1 MAGRLAPCGTVPRG
15 VCVPSVAPT
24 ANRRSGSSVRSSTDS
39 SPWMPCGLPMRPT
52 TTSCVLIGPRVRGH
66 VQQAPSPST
75 RTLNGARRPL
85 LGSAPAVHVDEVDA
99 STALA
104 GQCTDHGAQGGGGAS
119 TSSDDLAK
127 VVRVHPH
134 LEDGSATKL
143 FVLDHHVVG
152 VPDDTPNQ
160 VLERF
165 GEHGAQAPVSSRSLS
180 RLVCSASTV
189 LTSIASA
196 SSVAPSGVSAPG
208 VSFWAGASA
217 AFLVAARLLVTAS
230 TCGSLP
236 AALSASLKISA
247 LSRLGSLTF
256 RVPSAPGRPL
266 NLCQSPVTL
275 SSAST
280 ASDGCAPTPSQYCAR
295 SEVTSI
301 SEGSSLGWYLPICS
315 ITLPSRF
322 LRESTTTTR

>member
-1 MAGRLAPCGTVPRG
+1 MTWATSPTGSPTVGSSRRPTSGGSEYSSGSSGASSASTSVYRTSPRSLSAAVRSPNSSNPTSSRDWCHREERTVKVAGRLAPCGTVPRG
-15 VCVPSVAPT
+15 VCVPSVEPT

-39 SPWMPCGLPMRPT
+39 SPWMPWGLPMRPT
-52 TTSCVLIGPRVRGH
+52 TPSCVLMGPRVRGF
-66 VQQAPSPST
+66 T
-75 RTLNGARRPL
+75 RTGAVSVHEDVDGARRPL
-85 LGSAPAVHVDEVDA
+85 LGSAPAVHVDEVDP

-104 GQCTDHGAQGGGGAS
+104 GQRTDHGAQGGGGAS
-119 TSSDDLAK
+119 ASTDDLAE

-152 VPDDTPNQ
+152 MPDDTPNQ

-208 VSFWAGASA
+208 VSF
-217 AFLVAARLLVTAS
+217 
-230 TCGSLP
+230 
-236 AALSASLKISA
+236 
-247 LSRLGSLTF
+247 
-256 RVPSAPGRPL
+256 
-266 NLCQSPVTL
+266 
-275 SSAST
+275 
-280 ASDGCAPTPSQYCAR
+280 
-295 SEVTSI
+295 
-301 SEGSSLGWYLPICS
+301 
-315 ITLPSRF
+315 
-322 LRESTTTTR
+322 

>member
-1 MAGRLAPCGTVPRG
+1 MTWATSPTGSPTVGSSRRPTSGGSEYSSGSSGASSASTSVYRTSPRSPSAAVRSPTSSNLTSSRDWCHRVERTVKVAGRLGPCGTVPRG
-15 VCVPSVAPT
+15 VCVPNVAPT

-119 TSSDDLAK
+119 ASSDDLAE

-160 VLERF
+160 VFERF

-208 VSFWAGASA
+208 VSF
-217 AFLVAARLLVTAS
+217 
-230 TCGSLP
+230 
-236 AALSASLKISA
+236 
-247 LSRLGSLTF
+247 
-256 RVPSAPGRPL
+256 
-266 NLCQSPVTL
+266 
-275 SSAST
+275 
-280 ASDGCAPTPSQYCAR
+280 
-295 SEVTSI
+295 
-301 SEGSSLGWYLPICS
+301 
-315 ITLPSRF
+315 
-322 LRESTTTTR
+322 